1 MVGLSLRVELRWV
14 DVVTSLSLSGWFVV
28 WLLVVILRM
37 DELILTLHVQCV
49 V

>member
-1 MVGLSLRVELRWV
+1 MVGLSPRVELRWA
-14 DVVTSLSLSGWFVV
+14 DVVTSLSLNGWLVV

-37 DELILTLHVQCV
+37 DGLILTLHVQCV